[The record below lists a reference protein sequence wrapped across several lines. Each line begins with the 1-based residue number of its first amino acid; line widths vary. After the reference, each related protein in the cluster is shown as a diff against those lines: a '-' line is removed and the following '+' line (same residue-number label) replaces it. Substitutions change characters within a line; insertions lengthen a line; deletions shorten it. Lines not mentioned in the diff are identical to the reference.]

1 MLENPFQLIQGL
13 RWILLCHS
21 TVPISPDALDTIH
34 HIAIQV
40 TIIMNITDKIVT
52 SHTDDNP
59 VLWPHPYF
67 KLAIQERFY
76 ELNLIT

>member
-1 MLENPFQLIQGL
+1 MDFALTLY
-13 RWILLCHS
+13 S

-40 TIIMNITDKIVT
+40 TIIMNITDQIVT

-59 VLWPHPYF
+59 ALWPHPYF
-67 KLAIQERFY
+67 RLAIPERFY
-76 ELNLIT
+76 ELHLIT